1 MPHTPIPEHP
11 PRINVQLGDRPSL
24 APPVSRPTGPGSRQ
38 TRVLGA
44 AVAVV
49 LSAGAIYAASRFE
62 RKPPPPP
69 VQSNTVAVAGS
80 AISISTG
87 APQWDVIRLG
97 RAEPAT
103 EHWSDPVPGY
113 VRVNETKAARVGAP
127 LGGRVSKVFAE
138 LGQTVSVGT
147 PLFSV
152 ASPDLA
158 ALRADLEHAKIDSA
172 AARTTFDRVQ
182 AIVQARALPEKDEI
196 QAAQQLRQAELA
208 ETAASS
214 RMNSLK
220 VATMGYG
227 EFVVKSPRA
236 GQVAE
241 KSVLPGQEI
250 DAGAQGNLMMI
261 ADLSTVWVV
270 AELFESDTIGVHP
283 GTKTR
288 VTVASAPGR
297 VFDAEVET
305 VAAVVDPERHSI
317 PIRVH
322 LENPDG
328 LLKPNT
334 FARMQFYTQ
343 APPGSVDI
351 PSSALVTDGANQYVY
366 TRSPEGKFARKR
378 VTAGAAREGR
388 VVVTDGLV
396 AGDIV
401 VERGAIL
408 LDNQIQL
415 AD

>member
-1 MPHTPIPEHP
+1 MSRETPTPEQK
-11 PRINVQLGDRPSL
+11 PRLNVQVSGPNSLRPGGT
-24 APPVSRPTGPGSRQ
+24 RRRITGA
-38 TRVLGA
+38 V
-44 AVAVV
+44 VAVI
-49 LSAGAIYAASRFE
+49 LSAIAVIAAARFE
-62 RKPPPPP
+62 RTPPPPP
-69 VQSNTVAVAGS
+69 TVSNTVAVTGS
-80 AISISTG
+80 AISITSG

-97 RAEPAT
+97 KAEPAT

-113 VRVNETKAARVGAP
+113 VRVDETQAARVGAP
-127 LGGRVSKVFAE
+127 LGGRVQKVFAE
-138 LGQTVSVGT
+138 LGQVVAVGT

-158 ALRADLEHAKIDSA
+158 ALRAEVEHSKIDLA
-172 AARTTFDRVQ
+172 AAKTTFDRVH
-182 AIVQARALPEKDEI
+182 AIVQARALPEKEEI
-196 QAAQQLRQAELA
+196 QAGQMLSQAELA
-208 ETAASS
+208 ATAASS
-214 RMNSLK
+214 RMSSLK
-220 VATMGYG
+220 VSTQGYG
-227 EFVVKSPRA
+227 EFIVKSPRA

-283 GTKTR
+283 GTKTH

-297 VFDAEVET
+297 VFDAEVQT

-317 PIRVH
+317 PIRVA
-322 LENPDG
+322 LQNPDG
-328 LLKPNT
+328 ALKPNT
-334 FARMQFYTQ
+334 FARMQFFTQ

-351 PSSALVTDGANQYVY
+351 PSSALVTDGSNQYVY

-388 VVVTDGLV
+388 VIVTEGLV
-396 AGDIV
+396 TGDIV

>member
-1 MPHTPIPEHP
+1 MSRDTPTPEQK
-11 PRINVQLGDRPSL
+11 PRLNVQVSGPNSLRPGAKRRRL
-24 APPVSRPTGPGSRQ
+24 TGAFVAILLS
-38 TRVLGA
+38 

-49 LSAGAIYAASRFE
+49 AAARFE
-62 RKPPPPP
+62 RKPPPAPTT
-69 VQSNTVAVAGS
+69 SNTVAVSGS
-80 AISISTG
+80 AISITTG

-97 RAEPAT
+97 KAEPAT

-113 VRVNETKAARVGAP
+113 VRVDETRAARVGAP
-127 LGGRVSKVFAE
+127 LGGRVQKVYAE
-138 LGQTVSVGT
+138 LGQVVSVGT

-158 ALRADLEHAKIDSA
+158 ALRADLEHAKIDRA
-172 AARTTFDRVQ
+172 AAKTTFDRVH
-182 AIVQARALPEKDEI
+182 AIVQARALPEKEEV
-196 QAAQQLRQAELA
+196 QAGQTLSQAELA
-208 ETAASS
+208 ETAAAS
-214 RMNSLK
+214 RLSSLK
-220 VATMGYG
+220 VATQGYG

-261 ADLSTVWVV
+261 ADLSSVWVV

-283 GTKTR
+283 GTKTH

-305 VAAVVDPERHSI
+305 VSAVVDPDRHSI
-317 PIRVH
+317 PIRVR

-328 LLKPNT
+328 VLKPNT
-334 FARMQFYTQ
+334 FARMQFYTS
-343 APPGSVDI
+343 APSGSVDI
-351 PSSALVTDGANQYVY
+351 PSSALVTDGSNQYVY

-388 VVVTDGLV
+388 VIVTEGLA

>member
-1 MPHTPIPEHP
+1 MSRETPAHEHK
-11 PRINVQLGDRPSL
+11 PRINVQLSGPNSLRP
-24 APPVSRPTGPGSRQ
+24 GG
-38 TRVLGA
+38 TRRRVAGAVIAVVLGA
-44 AVAVV
+44 VAVF
-49 LSAGAIYAASRFE
+49 AASRFE

-69 VQSNTVAVAGS
+69 STSDTVAVTGS
-80 AISISTG
+80 AISITTG

-97 RAEPAT
+97 KAEPAS

-113 VRVNETKAARVGAP
+113 VRVDETRAARVGAP

-138 LGQTVSVGT
+138 LGQVVSVGT

-158 ALRADLEHAKIDSA
+158 ALRADLEHAKIDLA
-172 AARTTFDRVQ
+172 AAKTTFDRVH
-182 AIVQARALPEKDEI
+182 AIVQARALPEKEEV
-196 QAAQQLRQAELA
+196 QAGQTLSQAELA
-208 ETAASS
+208 ETAAAS
-214 RMNSLK
+214 RMSSLK
-220 VATMGYG
+220 VATQGYG

-261 ADLSTVWVV
+261 ADLSSVWVV

-283 GTKTR
+283 GTKTH

-297 VFDAEVET
+297 VFDAAVET
-305 VAAVVDPERHSI
+305 VSAVVDPERHSI
-317 PIRVH
+317 PIRVR

-328 LLKPNT
+328 ALKPNT

-351 PSSALVTDGANQYVY
+351 PSTALVTDGSNQYVY

-388 VVVTDGLV
+388 VIVTEGLN

>member
-1 MPHTPIPEHP
+1 MSRETPAPEHK
-11 PRINVQLGDRPSL
+11 PRINVQLSGPNSLRP
-24 APPVSRPTGPGSRQ
+24 GG
-38 TRVLGA
+38 TRRRVAGAVIAVVLGA
-44 AVAVV
+44 VAVF
-49 LSAGAIYAASRFE
+49 AASRFE

-69 VQSNTVAVAGS
+69 STSDTVAVTGS
-80 AISISTG
+80 AISITTG

-97 RAEPAT
+97 KAEPAT

-113 VRVNETKAARVGAP
+113 VRVDETRAARVGAP

-138 LGQTVSVGT
+138 LGQVVSVGT

-158 ALRADLEHAKIDSA
+158 ALRADLEHAKIDLA
-172 AARTTFDRVQ
+172 AAKTTFDRVH
-182 AIVQARALPEKDEI
+182 AIVQARALPEKEEV
-196 QAAQQLRQAELA
+196 QAGQTLSQAELA
-208 ETAASS
+208 ETAAAS
-214 RMNSLK
+214 RMSSLK
-220 VATMGYG
+220 VATQGYG

-261 ADLSTVWVV
+261 ADLSSVWVV

-283 GTKTR
+283 GTKTH

-297 VFDAEVET
+297 VFDAAVET
-305 VAAVVDPERHSI
+305 VSAVVDPERHSI
-317 PIRVH
+317 PIRVR

-328 LLKPNT
+328 ALKPNT

-351 PSSALVTDGANQYVY
+351 PSTALVTDGSNQYVY

-388 VVVTDGLV
+388 VIVTEGLN

>member
-1 MPHTPIPEHP
+1 MSRETPSSEHQ
-11 PRINVQLGDRPSL
+11 PRINVQLGEPTSI
-24 APPVSRPTGPGSRQ
+24 RPTAPSKRLTGAVVAVALSA
-38 TRVLGA
+38 A
-44 AVAVV
+44 AVFV
-49 LSAGAIYAASRFE
+49 ASRFE
-62 RKPPPPP
+62 RKPPPPATT
-69 VQSNTVAVAGS
+69 SNTVAVAGS
-80 AISISTG
+80 AISITTG

-97 RAEPAT
+97 RAEPAS

-113 VRVNETKAARVGAP
+113 VRVDETRAARVGAP
-127 LGGRVSKVFAE
+127 LGGRVVKVFAE

-147 PLFSV
+147 SLFSV

-158 ALRADLEHAKIDSA
+158 ALRADQEHAKIDVA
-172 AARTTFDRVQ
+172 AAKTTLDRVH
-182 AIVQARALPEKDEI
+182 AIVQARALPEKEEV
-196 QAAQQLRQAELA
+196 QAAQTLRQAELA

-214 RMNSLK
+214 RMSSLK
-220 VATMGYG
+220 VSTQGYG

-261 ADLSTVWVV
+261 ADLSSVWVV
-270 AELFESDTIGVHP
+270 AELFESDSIGVHP
-283 GTKTR
+283 GTKTH
-288 VTVASAPGR
+288 VTVASVPGR
-297 VFDAEVET
+297 VFDAAVET
-305 VAAVVDPERHSI
+305 VSAVVDPDRHSI
-317 PIRVH
+317 PIRVR
-322 LENPDG
+322 LDNPDG
-328 LLKPNT
+328 SLKPNT
-334 FARMQFYTQ
+334 FARMQFYTA

-351 PSSALVTDGANQYVY
+351 PSSALVTDGSNQYVY
-366 TRSPEGKFARKR
+366 TRGPEGKFGRRR

-388 VVVTDGLV
+388 VIVTEGLN

>member
-1 MPHTPIPEHP
+1 
-11 PRINVQLGDRPSL
+11 V
-24 APPVSRPTGPGSRQ
+24 TGA
-38 TRVLGA
+38 VV
-44 AVAVV
+44 AVALGVV
-49 LSAGAIYAASRFE
+49 AIFAASRFE

-69 VQSNTVAVAGS
+69 VVSTTVAVANS
-80 AISISTG
+80 AISITTG

-97 RAEPAT
+97 RAEPAA

-113 VRVNETKAARVGAP
+113 VRVDETRAARVGAP
-127 LGGRVSKVFAE
+127 LGGRVQKVFAE
-138 LGQTVSVGT
+138 LGQVVSVGT

-158 ALRADLEHAKIDSA
+158 ALRADLEHAKIDLA
-172 AARTTFDRVQ
+172 AAKTTFDRVH
-182 AIVQARALPEKDEI
+182 AIVQARALPEKEEV
-196 QAAQQLRQAELA
+196 QAGQTLSQAQLA
-208 ETAASS
+208 ETAAAS
-214 RMNSLK
+214 RMSSLK
-220 VATMGYG
+220 VSTQGYG
-227 EFVVKSPRA
+227 EFIVKSPRA

-261 ADLSTVWVV
+261 ADLSSVWVV
-270 AELFESDTIGVHP
+270 AELFESDSIGVHP
-283 GTKTR
+283 GTQTH
-288 VTVASAPGR
+288 VTVASVPGR
-297 VFDAEVET
+297 VFEAKVET
-305 VAAVVDPERHSI
+305 VSAVVDPDRHSI
-317 PIRVH
+317 PIRVR

-328 LLKPNT
+328 ALKPNT
-334 FARMQFYTQ
+334 FARMQFYSQ

-366 TRSPEGKFARKR
+366 TRGADGKFARKR

-388 VVVTDGLV
+388 VIVTEGLG
-396 AGDIV
+396 AGEIV